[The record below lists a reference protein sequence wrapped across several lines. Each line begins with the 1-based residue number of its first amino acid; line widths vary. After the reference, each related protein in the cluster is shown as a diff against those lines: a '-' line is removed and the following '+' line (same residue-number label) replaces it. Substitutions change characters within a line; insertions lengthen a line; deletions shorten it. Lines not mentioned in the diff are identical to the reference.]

1 MSHIL
6 QQHPIIKKQDSIMNM
21 EEIELFNKVRDE
33 IEIKG
38 KKIHS
43 TLKMYRTYLKS
54 QKSSN
59 MNHMLQTSLNISH
72 LKNRAT

>member
-21 EEIELFNKVRDE
+21 QEIELFNKVRDE

-38 KKIHS
+38 KKN
-43 TLKMYRTYLKS
+43 T
-54 QKSSN
+54 
-59 MNHMLQTSLNISH
+59 
-72 LKNRAT
+72 